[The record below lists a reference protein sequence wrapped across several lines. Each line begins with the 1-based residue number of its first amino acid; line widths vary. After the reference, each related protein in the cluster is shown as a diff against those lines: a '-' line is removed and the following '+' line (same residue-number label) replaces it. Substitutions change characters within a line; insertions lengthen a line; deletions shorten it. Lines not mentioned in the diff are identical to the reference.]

1 MKRGGRG
8 GGGPLIWY
16 SCIDRKL
23 DVISYFVMHDIESLD
38 MWQLLTQRV
47 FSFIVTAVCDLH
59 VALSFFWKALFFI
72 SLLRLHRLHSCDVQ
86 STRYCIISLRL
97 FLKIIFRD
105 DLGWNFGVNI
115 LWWNTNLIHTLFCV
129 HSLSFI
135 FYYIYRQFFFK
146 HQISYQT
153 L

>member
-1 MKRGGRG
+1 M
-8 GGGPLIWY
+8 
-16 SCIDRKL
+16 
-23 DVISYFVMHDIESLD
+23 
-38 MWQLLTQRV
+38 

-129 HSLSFI
+129 HIIVYHLFFIIYTDNSFSNI
-135 FYYIYRQFFFK
+135 RFPIKHFSYCLKKKFSNWLMVIWGQIVENMRELLYRNSFPP
-146 HQISYQT
+146 QI
-153 L
+153 